1 MQATLPEYLRFF
13 CEQQHIKTNMMKK
26 IIVTLAGLCILMVSC
41 SSDSEDMLTTPP
53 PGGGPGTCDTT
64 TVTFAGTITPLLN
77 SYGCTNC
84 HSGTSAPGN
93 IILTSYNGVKAKI
106 DDGRLWGAINHL
118 QGFRPMPQGG
128 NKMND
133 CDINKFRA
141 WINRGAVNN

>member
-1 MQATLPEYLRFF
+1 
-13 CEQQHIKTNMMKK
+13 MKK
-26 IIVTLAGLCILMVSC
+26 IIVTLAGLCIFMISC
-41 SSDSEDMLTTPP
+41 SNDSEDMLTTPP
-53 PGGGPGTCDTT
+53 PGGGGNPSCDTT

-93 IILTSYNGVKAKI
+93 ILLTSYNGVKAKI
-106 DDGRLWGAINHL
+106 NDGRLWGAINHL
-118 QGFRPMPQGG
+118 AGFRPMPQGG

-141 WINRGAVNN
+141 WINRGALNN